1 MQVFSR
7 LVEALDAEGSGALI
21 SLVEVAGSSPRESGA
36 RMVVRPSGAFNGTI
50 GGGAL
55 EWQALEAARAA
66 LAAGRGAPLRRIVSL
81 GPDLAQCCGGRVQW
95 LIETFDRRDAADLAA
110 LAAAER
116 AGSFVAEARKAA
128 DGRLQ
133 RSILPWRGDEGANIE
148 NLPDGGLRERFFDAR
163 IKLMLFGAGH
173 VGRALVLALAPL
185 PFKTHW
191 IDPRREAF
199 PERAPANVV
208 MVHAEQPARELSAAP
223 DGAQILVMTHSH
235 PLDLAIIAEAL
246 PQRRFSFVGL
256 IGSATKRARFLSQM
270 RAAGL
275 SEEALARLVCPVGLP
290 GVEGKE
296 PAVIAAAIAAQ
307 LLIARSAAQ
316 PAQTILRPSFRR
328 VRQRS

>member
-1 MQVFSR
+1 MLPFSR
-7 LVEALDAEGSGALI
+7 LVEALAAEGSGALI
-21 SLVEVAGSSPRESGA
+21 SLLKVEGSTPRESGA

-55 EWQALEAARAA
+55 EWEALEAARAA
-66 LAAGRGAPLRRIVSL
+66 LAAGRGPALRRTVSL

-95 LIETFDRRDAADLAA
+95 QIETFDARDAADLAG

-116 AGSFVAEARKAA
+116 AGSFVAEARQAP
-128 DGRLQ
+128 DGRLE
-133 RSILPWRGDEGANIE
+133 RSILAWPGGEGAEIE
-148 NLPDGGLRERFFDAR
+148 LLPGGGLRERFFDAR
-163 IKLMLFGAGH
+163 TQLLLFGAGH

-185 PFKTHW
+185 PFATRW

-199 PERAPANVV
+199 PERAPANVA
-208 MVHAEQPARELSAAP
+208 MVHAPEPARELAAAP

-235 PLDLAIIAEAL
+235 PLDLAIVSDAL
-246 PQRRFSFVGL
+246 SQRRFSFVGL

-275 SEEALARLVCPVGLP
+275 VEDALARLVCPIGLP
-290 GVEGKE
+290 GVAGKE

-307 LLIARSAAQ
+307 LLIARSEAT
-316 PAQTILRPSFRR
+316 PAHVVVRPSFRSA
-328 VRQRS
+328 RQRS

>member
-7 LVEALDAEGSGALI
+7 LIEALEAEGSGALV
-21 SLVEVAGSSPRESGA
+21 SLVKAEGSSPRESGA

-55 EWQALEAARAA
+55 EWEALEAARIA

-95 LIETFDRRDAADLAA
+95 LIETFDGRDAADLAA

-116 AGSFVAEARKAA
+116 AGSFIAEARQTP
-128 DGRLQ
+128 DGRLA
-133 RSILPWRGDEGANIE
+133 RSIVAWPGGAGAAIE
-148 NLPDGGLRERFFDAR
+148 PLPDGGLRERFFDDR
-163 IKLMLFGAGH
+163 TRLYLFGAGH
-173 VGRALVLALAPL
+173 VGRALILALAPL
-185 PFKTHW
+185 PFKTRW

-208 MVHAEQPARELSAAP
+208 MVHAPEPARELSAAP
-223 DGAQILVMTHSH
+223 DGAQVLVMTHAH
-235 PLDLAIIAEAL
+235 PLDLEIVAEAL
-246 PQRRFSFVGL
+246 SARRFSFVGL
-256 IGSATKRARFLSQM
+256 IGSATKRARFLTQM

-275 SEEALARLVCPVGLP
+275 TEEILARLVCPIGLP

-307 LLIARSAAQ
+307 LLMAR
-316 PAQTILRPSFRR
+316 P
-328 VRQRS
+328 

>member
-1 MQVFSR
+1 MRVFNR
-7 LVEALDAEGSGALI
+7 LIEALEAEGAGALV
-21 SLVEVAGSSPRESGA
+21 SLVKVEGSSPRESGA

-55 EWQALEAARAA
+55 EWEALEAARTA
-66 LAAGRGAPLRRIVSL
+66 LAAGRGPAVRRVVSL

-95 LIETFDRRDAADLAA
+95 LIETFDGRDVADLKV

-116 AGSFVAEARKAA
+116 AGPFVAEARKAP
-128 DGRLQ
+128 DGRLA
-133 RSILPWRGDEGANIE
+133 RSIRAWAGDGGAEIE
-148 NLPDGGLRERFFDAR
+148 LLPDGSLRERHFDAGTM
-163 IKLMLFGAGH
+163 LYLFGAGH

-185 PFKTHW
+185 PFKTRW
-191 IDPRREAF
+191 IDSRREVF
-199 PERAPANVV
+199 PERVPSNVA
-208 MVHAEQPARELSAAP
+208 MVHSAEPAQELASAP

-235 PLDLAIIAEAL
+235 PLDLEIVSAAL
-246 PQRRFSFVGL
+246 AQRRFSFVGL

-275 SEEALARLVCPVGLP
+275 SEDALARLVCPIGLP

-307 LLIARSAAQ
+307 LLIARGERAPAAE
-316 PAQTILRPSFRR
+316 ADEI
-328 VRQRS
+328 

>member
-1 MQVFSR
+1 MLTFSR
-7 LVEALDAEGSGALI
+7 LLEALGAEGAGALI
-21 SLVEVAGSSPRESGA
+21 SLVKVEGSSPRESGA

-50 GGGAL
+50 GGGGREWEAL
-55 EWQALEAARAA
+55 AAARAA
-66 LAAGRGAPLRRIVSL
+66 LAAGRGAALRRTVSL

-95 LIETFDRRDAADLAA
+95 LIETFDARDAGELSA

-116 AGSFVAEARKAA
+116 AGSFVAEARQTP
-128 DGRLQ
+128 DGRLTRAIQ
-133 RSILPWRGDEGANIE
+133 AWTGQGAPIE
-148 NLPDGGLRERFFDAR
+148 PLPDGALRERFFDAR
-163 IKLMLFGAGH
+163 TALYLFGAGH

-185 PFKTHW
+185 PFKTRW

-199 PERAPANVV
+199 PERAPANVA
-208 MVHAEQPARELSAAP
+208 MVHAEAPAQELSAAP

-235 PLDLAIIAEAL
+235 PLDLDIVAAAL
-246 PQRRFSFVGL
+246 AARRFSFVGL

-275 SEEALARLVCPVGLP
+275 GEEALASLVCPIGLP

-307 LLIARSAAQ
+307 LLIARG
-316 PAQTILRPSFRR
+316 
-328 VRQRS
+328 

>member
-1 MQVFSR
+1 MLTFSR
-7 LVEALDAEGSGALI
+7 LLEALGAEGAGALI
-21 SLVEVAGSSPRESGA
+21 SLVKVEGSSPRESGA

-55 EWQALEAARAA
+55 EWEALEAARAA
-66 LAAGRGAPLRRIVSL
+66 LAAGRGAPVRRTVSL

-95 LIETFDRRDAADLAA
+95 LIETFDARDTAELAA

-116 AGSFVAEARKAA
+116 AGSFVAEARKGA
-128 DGRLQ
+128 DGRLE
-133 RSILPWRGDEGANIE
+133 RSILPWPGGEGAEIE
-148 NLPDGGLRERFFDAR
+148 LLPDGALRERFFDAST
-163 IKLMLFGAGH
+163 KLMLFGAGH

-185 PFKTHW
+185 PFKTRW

-199 PERAPANVV
+199 PERAPSNVT
-208 MVHAEQPARELSAAP
+208 MVHSEEPARELAAAP
-223 DGAQILVMTHSH
+223 DGGQILVMTHSH
-235 PLDLAIIAEAL
+235 PLDLAITAEAL
-246 PQRRFSFVGL
+246 SQRRFSFVGL

-275 SEEALARLVCPVGLP
+275 TEETLARLVCPIGLP

-307 LLIARSAAQ
+307 LLIARG
-316 PAQTILRPSFRR
+316 
-328 VRQRS
+328 

>member
-1 MQVFSR
+1 MQVFNR
-7 LVEALDAEGSGALI
+7 LVEALQAEGAGALI
-21 SLVEVAGSSPRESGA
+21 SLVKAEGSSPRESGA

-55 EWQALEAARAA
+55 EWEALEAALLA
-66 LAAGRGAPLRRIVSL
+66 LKAGRGAALRRTVSL

-95 LIETFDRRDAADLAA
+95 LIETFDARDAGDLTA

-116 AGSFVAEARKAA
+116 AGSFVAEARKTA
-128 DGRLQ
+128 DGRLA
-133 RSILPWRGDEGANIE
+133 RSISPWPGGDGAEIE
-148 NLPDGGLRERFFDAR
+148 LLPDGGLRERFFDAR
-163 IKLMLFGAGH
+163 TLLYLFGAGH

-185 PFKTHW
+185 PFKTRW

-199 PERAPANVV
+199 PERAPANVA
-208 MVHAEQPARELSAAP
+208 MVHAQEPAQELAAAP
-223 DGAQILVMTHSH
+223 DGAQVLVMTHSH
-235 PLDLAIIAEAL
+235 PLDLQVVAEAL
-246 PQRRFSFVGL
+246 GQQRFSFVGL

-275 SEEALARLVCPVGLP
+275 SEEALARLVCPIGLP

-307 LLIARSAAQ
+307 LLIARG
-316 PAQTILRPSFRR
+316 
-328 VRQRS
+328 

>member
-1 MQVFSR
+1 MLSFNR
-7 LVEALDAEGSGALI
+7 LIDALEAEGAGALI
-21 SLVEVAGSSPRESGA
+21 SLVKVEGSSPRESGA

-55 EWQALEAARAA
+55 EWQALRDALDA
-66 LAAGRGAPLRRIVSL
+66 LAKGRGAPLRRTISL

-95 LIETFDRRDAADLAA
+95 VIETFDARDATDLKT

-116 AGSFVAEARKAA
+116 AGPFVAEARKSP
-128 DGRLQ
+128 DGRFK
-133 RSILPWRGDEGANIE
+133 RKILAWPGDKGAGDEIE
-148 NLPDGGLRERFFDAR
+148 ILPDGSLRESFPDAGT
-163 IKLMLFGAGH
+163 KLYLFGAGH

-185 PFKTHW
+185 PFKTRW

-199 PERAPANVV
+199 PARAPANVA
-208 MVHAEQPARELSAAP
+208 MVHAPDPAAELKAAP
-223 DGAQILVMTHSH
+223 DGAQVLIMTHSH
-235 PLDLAIIAEAL
+235 PLDLAIVSEAL
-246 PQRRFSFVGL
+246 APQRFSFVGL

-275 SEEALARLVCPVGLP
+275 SEAALARLVCPIGLP

-307 LLIARSAAQ
+307 LLVARG
-316 PAQTILRPSFRR
+316 
-328 VRQRS
+328 